1 MGCCMKTSG
10 IERSN
15 TAVNPVEQDLQS
27 ERSRLEKEIY
37 SLMIT
42 GLFTPDDLLLVQQH
56 VMKCIDLKEIADA
69 DPKLLKMCQ
78 LVEKLGDIIAK
89 GLRV

>member
-1 MGCCMKTSG
+1 MKTSG

-37 SLMIT
+37 SLTIT

>member
-1 MGCCMKTSG
+1 MKTSG

-15 TAVNPVEQDLQS
+15 SPVNPVESDLAS
-27 ERSRLEKEIY
+27 ERTRLEKEIY
-37 SLMIT
+37 SLMLT

-56 VMKCIDLKEIADA
+56 VMGCINIKEIADG

-78 LVEKLGDIIAK
+78 LVEKLGAVIAK
-89 GLRV
+89 NLR

>member
-1 MGCCMKTSG
+1 MKIDG

-15 TAVNPVEQDLQS
+15 TAVSLVESDLAS
-27 ERSRLEKEIY
+27 ERTQLEKEIY

-56 VMKCIDLKEIADA
+56 VMGCIDIKKMADA

-78 LVEKLGDIIAK
+78 LVEKLGNIIAK